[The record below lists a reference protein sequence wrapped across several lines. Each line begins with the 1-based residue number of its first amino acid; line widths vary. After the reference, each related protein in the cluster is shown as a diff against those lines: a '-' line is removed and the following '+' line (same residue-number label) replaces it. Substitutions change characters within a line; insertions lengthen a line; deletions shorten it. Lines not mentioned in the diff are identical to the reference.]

1 MSNLREKFYIT
12 ASSPEG
18 DGLVEENE
26 FLQDAL
32 TMFRDSPE
40 AHKARIPGLR
50 VLGAGKYSFTFALR
64 ETLAIKVSEP
74 TSSQYAYDKKKPAIP
89 EDLSEQF
96 AVLNA
101 LGKHGR
107 LRRNNIFVP
116 RQYFVAHMP
125 GNKFILGQELMDGW
139 TSLERRT
146 QVVYANRFDD
156 PEAKEEV
163 SSWVAEIRTRLRDGL
178 GEFALQDKINDVGLE
193 RSFGVHGGNLLVPEA
208 SELDG
213 NVPITIIDQPK
224 IFRNDI
230 D

>member
-1 MSNLREKFYIT
+1 MSKLHEKFHIT
-12 ASSPEG
+12 ASSAEG
-18 DGLVEENE
+18 DRLLEKNE

-40 AHKARIPGLR
+40 AHRARIPGLR

-74 TSSQYAYDKKKPAIP
+74 TSSQYAYDKKRPAIP

-101 LGKHGR
+101 LRKYNR
-107 LRRNNIFVP
+107 LERNNIRVP
-116 RQYFVAHMP
+116 EQFFVAHMP
-125 GNKFILGQELMDGW
+125 GNKFILGQELMSGW
-139 TSLERRT
+139 TSLEQRT

-156 PEAKEEV
+156 SEVKEEV
-163 SSWVAEIRTRLRDGL
+163 SSWVAEVRARLEDSL
-178 GEFALQDKINDVGLE
+178 DDFALKDKINDVGLE

-208 SELDG
+208 GILDG
-213 NVPITIIDQPK
+213 NVPVTIIDQPK